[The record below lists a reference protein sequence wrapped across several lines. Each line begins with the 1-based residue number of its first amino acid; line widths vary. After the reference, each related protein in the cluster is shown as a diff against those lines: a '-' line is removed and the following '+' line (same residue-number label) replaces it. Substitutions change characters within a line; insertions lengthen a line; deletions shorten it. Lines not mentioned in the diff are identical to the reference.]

1 VTQLDADVLVL
12 GGGHAGAEAAAA
24 VARLGRQVVLVT
36 LRADHIGR
44 LSCNPAVGGLAK
56 GCLVRE
62 VDAMGGLMARVA
74 DRATLQFRRLNT
86 RKGLAVQASRA
97 QVDIHRYPKG
107 LQAELA
113 AFPNLRIVEGE
124 ATEVL
129 SDGARC
135 VGLKLADG
143 RELRA
148 LATVLTTGTFLG
160 GVLHRGRIQEPG
172 GRVGERISGAL
183 SQSLAALGVTLGR
196 LKTGTPPRVD
206 VATLDL
212 DQLTV
217 QTETVPPGQA
227 GFSFGP
233 RGPAL
238 PQHDC
243 WITYTTPQTH
253 QLIRDALDHSP
264 LFSGAITGRGPRYC
278 PSVED
283 KVTRFPERERHQ
295 LFLEPEGIDT
305 PRVYLNGL
313 STSLPPEVQEGVV
326 RSIPGL
332 QHARILQPGYAVEYD
347 FADPRELG
355 PDLQHKRVPGLFLA
369 GQINGTTGYE
379 EAAAQGLVAGASAAL
394 GEPITIGRDEGYI
407 GVLIDDLISRGVGG
421 EPYRMFSSRAE
432 HRLLLREDNADRRLS
447 PKARQLGLL
456 DDRAWKRFQDKLAH
470 IALADAWCQERT
482 FKPDA
487 ATAAQMRALGVPVP
501 KNKVTAAALLLRP
514 EVGWDTLGDLAPDRP
529 NVEPDVAVQICTDI
543 KYAAYLDRARER
555 AARTRRMAEVAIPA
569 GFEFARPGVS
579 HEVAEKLASAR
590 PPTLAAAARIP
601 GVTPAAIDLLALVL
615 ARQATASG
623 AARAR

>member
-1 VTQLDADVLVL
+1 VTQTDADVLVL

-24 VARLGRQVVLVT
+24 AARLGCAVVLVT

-74 DRATLQFRRLNT
+74 DRSTLQFRRLNT

-97 QVDIHRYPKG
+97 QVDIHRYPKA

-113 AFPNLRIVEGE
+113 AFPNLTVVQGE
-124 ATEVL
+124 ATGILV
-129 SDGARC
+129 DGGRC
-135 VGLKLADG
+135 VGLQLADG

-160 GVLHRGRIQEPG
+160 GVLHRGRTQEPG
-172 GRVGERISGAL
+172 GRVGERVSGAL
-183 SQSLAALGVTLGR
+183 SQSLSAHGVRLGR

-206 VATLDL
+206 VNSLDL

-217 QTETVPPGQA
+217 QAETVPPGTA

-243 WITYTTPQTH
+243 WITYTTPVTH
-253 QLIRDALDHSP
+253 QLIRDALGDSP

-313 STSLPPEVQEGVV
+313 STSLPPDVQNAVV
-326 RSIPGL
+326 HSIPGL
-332 QHARILQPGYAVEYD
+332 QRARILQPGYAVEYD
-347 FADPRELG
+347 FADPRDLG
-355 PDLQHKRVPGLFLA
+355 PDLQHSRLPGLFLA

-379 EAAAQGLVAGASAAL
+379 EAAAQGLIAGASAAL
-394 GEPITIGRDEGYI
+394 GKPVIVGRDEGYI
-407 GVLIDDLISRGVGG
+407 GVLIDDLITRGVGG

-447 PKARQLGLL
+447 AKARALGLL
-456 DDRAWKRFQDKLAH
+456 GDHAWTRFQDKLAH
-470 IALADAWCQERT
+470 IALADAWCRSRT

-487 ATAAQMRALGVPVP
+487 ATRAQMTALGVSVP
-501 KNKVTAAALLLRP
+501 KNKVTAAGLLLRP
-514 EVGWDTLGDLAPDRP
+514 EMSWARLGQLAADRP
-529 NVEPDVAVQICTDI
+529 QVAADVAEQVCTDI
-543 KYAAYLDRARER
+543 KYAAYLDRARAR
-555 AARTRRMAEVAIPA
+555 ADRTRQMAEVAIPDD
-569 GFEFARPGVS
+569 FEFARPGVS
-579 HEVAEKLASAR
+579 HEVAEKLAAAR
-590 PPTLAAAARIP
+590 PSTLAAAARIP

-615 ARQATASG
+615 ARRTPSSG
-623 AARAR
+623 VPRV

>member
-1 VTQLDADVLVL
+1 MTQLDADVLVL

-24 VARLGRQVVLVT
+24 AARLGRHVVLVT

-97 QVDIHRYPKG
+97 QVDIHRYPKA

-113 AFPNLRIVEGE
+113 ALPTLRVVEGE

-129 SDGARC
+129 SDGVRC
-135 VGLKLADG
+135 VGLRLADG

-148 LATVLTTGTFLG
+148 SATVLTTGTFLG
-160 GVLHRGRIQEPG
+160 GILHRGRAQEPG

-206 VATLDL
+206 VTTLDRS
-212 DQLTV
+212 QLTV

-243 WITYTTPQTH
+243 WITYTTPDTH
-253 QLIRDALDHSP
+253 QLIRDALGHSP

-313 STSLPPEVQEGVV
+313 STSLPPKVQEAVV

-347 FADPRELG
+347 FADPRDLG

-394 GEPITIGRDEGYI
+394 GEPVEIGRDEGYI
-407 GVLIDDLISRGVGG
+407 GVLIDDLICRGVGG

-432 HRLLLREDNADRRLS
+432 HRLLLREDNADRRLA
-447 PKARQLGLL
+447 PKARDLGLL
-456 DDRAWKRFQDKLAH
+456 DDSAWKRFQDKLAQ
-470 IALADAWCQERT
+470 IARADAWCQERS
-482 FKPDA
+482 FKPDT
-487 ATAAQMRALGVPVP
+487 ATSAQMRSLGVPVP

-514 EVGWDTLGDLAPDRP
+514 EVGWDMLGELAPDRP
-529 NVEPDVAVQICTDI
+529 DVDPDVAVQICTDI

-555 AARTRRMAEVAIPA
+555 AARTRRMAEVAIPVD
-569 GFEFARPGVS
+569 FEFARPGVS
-579 HEVAEKLASAR
+579 HEVAEKLADAR

-601 GVTPAAIDLLALVL
+601 GITPAAIDLLALVL
-615 ARQATASG
+615 ARQAAATG
-623 AARAR
+623 ADRVR

>member
-1 VTQLDADVLVL
+1 
-12 GGGHAGAEAAAA
+12 
-24 VARLGRQVVLVT
+24 
-36 LRADHIGR
+36 
-44 LSCNPAVGGLAK
+44 
-56 GCLVRE
+56 
-62 VDAMGGLMARVA
+62 MGGLMARVA
-74 DRATLQFRRLNT
+74 DRSTLQFRRLNT

-97 QVDIHRYPKG
+97 QVDIHRYPSA

-113 AFPNLRIVEGE
+113 ALDGLTIVEGE
-124 ATEVL
+124 ATGIEVA
-129 SDGARC
+129 DGRC
-135 VGLKLADG
+135 VGLRLADG
-143 RELRA
+143 RVLRA
-148 LATVLTTGTFLG
+148 AATVITTGTFLG
-160 GVLHRGRIQEPG
+160 GVLHRGRTQEPG

-183 SQSLAALGVTLGR
+183 SQSLAAHGVRLSR

-206 VATLDL
+206 VSSLDL
-212 DQLTV
+212 EQLTV

-243 WITYTTPQTH
+243 WITYTTPHTH
-253 QLIRDALDHSP
+253 QLIRDALGDSP

-313 STSLPPEVQEGVV
+313 STSLPPEVQQAVV
-326 RSIPGL
+326 HSIPGL
-332 QHARILQPGYAVEYD
+332 QKARILQPGYAVEYD
-347 FADPRELG
+347 FGDPRDLG
-355 PDLQHKRVPGLFLA
+355 PDLQHARLPGLFLA

-379 EAAAQGLVAGASAAL
+379 EAAAQGLIAGASAAL
-394 GEPITIGRDEGYI
+394 GEPVRVGRDEGYI

-447 PKARQLGLL
+447 PKARELGLL
-456 DDRAWKRFQDKLAH
+456 SDSAWGRFQHKVAQ
-470 IALADAWCQERT
+470 IALAEDWCRRRT
-482 FKPDA
+482 LTPDTQ
-487 ATAAQMRALGVPVP
+487 TAAQMRALGVPVP

-514 EVGWDTLGDLAPDRP
+514 EVSWQTLGQLASDQPPVD
-529 NVEPDVAVQICTDI
+529 DSVAEQVTTDI
-543 KYAAYLDRARER
+543 KYAAYLDRARTR
-555 AARTRRMAEVAIPA
+555 ADRTRKMADVAIPD

-579 HEVAEKLASAR
+579 HEVAEKLATAR

-615 ARQATASG
+615 ARSTSSPG
-623 AARAR
+623 APRVR